1 MKETFF
7 EILRILK
14 MRYVVF
20 PFWRTR
26 CKLFGHRLEAQ
37 ELCDGGDF
45 EITYV
50 DWCPRCRT
58 KFAGA
63 IEKP

>member
-1 MKETFF
+1 MIEFF
-7 EILRILK
+7 HILK
-14 MRYVVF
+14 NTLIVM
-20 PFWRTR
+20 PFRAAR